1 MFSFIYHSKKKYVVS
16 FSYSQNENLK
26 AIVFKF
32 KKSAVAKVHSKIKK
46 PPPVALGW

>member
-1 MFSFIYHSKKKYVVS
+1 MLSFIYHSKQKYVVS

-32 KKSAVAKVHSKIKK
+32 KKSAVAIVLEKIKK
-46 PPPVALGW
+46 NLI